1 MRIAGYIKHPN
12 YKITIFH
19 MNNRYSIKFENGQY
33 EQTYKLRE
41 SDLFNN
47 AEQVKAMVDEA
58 FLTAVQ
64 EQFKLQ
70 NKCFQAAYERVL
82 NQEEDEFD
90 EII

>member
-19 MNNRYSIKFENGQY
+19 MNNRYSLKFENGQY

-47 AEQVKAMVDEA
+47 VEQVKAIVDED
-58 FLTAVQ
+58 FLNAVQ
-64 EQFKLQ
+64 AQFKSQ
-70 NKCFQAAYERVL
+70 NISFQAAHERLL
-82 NQEEDEFD
+82 NIEEDEFD